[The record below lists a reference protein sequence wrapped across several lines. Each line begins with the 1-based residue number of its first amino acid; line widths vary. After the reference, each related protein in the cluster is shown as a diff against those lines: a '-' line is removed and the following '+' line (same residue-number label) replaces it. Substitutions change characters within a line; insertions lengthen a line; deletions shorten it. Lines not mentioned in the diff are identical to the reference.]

1 MPLEVG
7 QPGEDRMEENAG
19 PLNLQEPPNPTSTP
33 SAESPG
39 FLMREPPE
47 PQHPRQ
53 NLRLFGV
60 QETNRSLIR
69 GPRGRPRTDNAHR
82 DRVELR
88 DSLVDRDVRIA

>member
-1 MPLEVG
+1 
-7 QPGEDRMEENAG
+7 MEENAG

-39 FLMREPPE
+39 FLMREPPG

-60 QETNRSLIR
+60 QETNGSLIW
-69 GPRGRPRTDNAHR
+69 GPRSRTGADDAHR
-82 DRVELR
+82 DREKLR